1 MGYKYIEVSSKYSDT
16 PPNRSQ
22 AIAVGI
28 KANSQG
34 SFVEIM
40 QDIASNICKEYIKN
54 NIKSNI
60 GVLSVFFMFFFMC
73 NATWVS
79 HEVYL

>member
-1 MGYKYIEVSSKYSDT
+1 MGYKYIEVSSINLGY
-16 PPNRSQ
+16 PPRSQ
-22 AIAVGI
+22 AISVEN
-28 KANSQG
+28 KANTQG
-34 SFVEIM
+34 CFVEIK
-40 QDIASNICKEYIKN
+40 QDIASNICREYIKN

-79 HEVYL
+79 HEDYI